1 MVSQVIMD
9 ELAFVCERMLRSP
22 KLTEVLSSLV
32 GVKASLDGL
41 ANTV

>member
-1 MVSQVIMD
+1 MNWPLFVS
-9 ELAFVCERMLRSP
+9 ERMLISL

-32 GVKASLDGL
+32 RVKASLDGL